1 MAEQAEGKRVP
12 RGTERQEGALA
23 QALGQ
28 RTAGK
33 RSGHH
38 VRTQH
43 AAITGT
49 DVKQPLPITHGLFI
63 NSLMCVLVSEIN
75 GLVYCN

>member
-1 MAEQAEGKRVP
+1 MAEQAEGKRAP
-12 RGTERQEGALA
+12 RGTERQEG
-23 QALGQ
+23 ALGQ

-38 VRTQH
+38 VRTHH

-49 DVKQPLPITHGLFI
+49 DVKQTLPITHGLFI
-63 NSLMCVLVSEIN
+63 HSLMCVLVSEIN
-75 GLVYCN
+75 GLVYCI

>member
-1 MAEQAEGKRVP
+1 MAERAEWKHAPG
-12 RGTERQEGALA
+12 GTERQEGALA

-33 RSGHH
+33 RSGHC
-38 VRTQH
+38 VRTH
-43 AAITGT
+43 HTTFTGT

-63 NSLMCVLVSEIN
+63 HSLMCVLVSEMN
-75 GLVYCN
+75 GLVYCD